1 MVAPARAPLCTDRL
15 RAVNEPR
22 AITVDLSE
30 SGVMT
35 VRRPDGRTVGEVEA
49 ILESWRIDDE
59 WWRESISRSYM
70 ELLFVGGKRL
80 VVFQDLMTG
89 LWYMQQP

>member
-1 MVAPARAPLCTDRL
+1 MVAPARAPLRTDRL

-22 AITVDLSE
+22 AVTVTLDE

-35 VRRPDGRTVGEVEA
+35 VGRPDGRAVGKVEA

-59 WWRESISRSYM
+59 WWRHPISRSYLELMM
-70 ELLFVGGKRL
+70 EGGKR
-80 VVFQDLMTG
+80 VVLFQDMLTG